1 MAWLASLKVV
11 VETLKMINEL
21 YKQFLAWKDKLM
33 QKKSDEIKEQN
44 TESANNTQIEIAKP
58 MSEQDNDVLR
68 DELRKKHN
76 RG

>member
-44 TESANNTQIEIAKP
+44 TESANNTQIEIEKP